1 MSDVTRREL
10 AALFG
15 VSALALSVPTMVL
28 TSPAAEAAA
37 KTKKAK
43 KKKKGKKGSPKAA
56 ENETTEVATADEAA
70 NN

>member
-15 VSALALSVPTMVL
+15 VSALALTVPTMVL

-37 KTKKAK
+37 KTKKGK
-43 KKKKGKKGSPKAA
+43 KKASS
-56 ENETTEVATADEAA
+56 
-70 NN
+70 